1 MNLAGLLEGEVWLTA
16 DILLGLAIGG
26 AVLRWGLADRL
37 MARLTPWLRRH
48 GIGPLVGLS
57 LTVSLGSSRTGA
69 AWRSS
74 LGAATV

>member
-1 MNLAGLLEGEVWLTA
+1 MWLTV

-48 GIGPLVGLS
+48 GIGPVVGLS

-69 AWRSS
+69 AILASALDEGR
-74 LGAATV
+74 LDRKVTL